1 MDTRRKIL
9 TPETALALD
18 PARPLVLV
26 SGYFDVLRAEHAR
39 ELESVRIRT
48 GAATLMVAVLPLP
61 GELLNQR
68 ARAELVAAIRVVDY
82 VVTADGAGMDDPLIA
97 ALAPSS
103 VARFDE
109 ADARRTQELVEHV
122 HRRQIRE

>member
-9 TPETALALD
+9 TPEAALAHD

-26 SGYFDVLRAEHAR
+26 SGYFDVLRAEHSR

-82 VVTADGAGMDDPLIA
+82 VVTADGAGMDPLIA

-103 VARFDE
+103 VARFEE

>member
-9 TPETALALD
+9 TPEAALALD

-26 SGYFDVLRAEHAR
+26 SGYFDVLRAEHSR

-82 VVTADGAGMDDPLIA
+82 VVTADGAGMDPLIA

-103 VARFDE
+103 VARFEE

>member
-18 PARPLVLV
+18 LARPLVLV

-39 ELESVRIRT
+39 ELESVRSRS
-48 GAATLMVAVLPLP
+48 GAITLMVAVLPLP

-82 VVTADGAGMDDPLIA
+82 VVTADGAGMDPLIA

-103 VARFDE
+103 VARFEE

-122 HRRQIRE
+122 HRRQTS

>member
-9 TPETALALD
+9 TSTAALALGL
-18 PARPLVLV
+18 ARPLALV
-26 SGYFDVLRAEHAR
+26 TGHFDVLRAEHAR
-39 ELESVRIRT
+39 ELESIRRRT

-68 ARAELVAAIRVVDY
+68 ARAELVAAMRMVDY
-82 VVTADGAGMDDPLIA
+82 VVTADGADLDPLIA

-103 VARFDE
+103 VARLEE
-109 ADARRTQELVEHV
+109 ADARRTRQLVEHV
-122 HRRQIRE
+122 HRRQIR